1 MYFRRFSDSNPWFD
15 TICNCT
21 TCQRHRQRDGFT
33 LVELLVVI
41 AIIGIL
47 VSLLLPA
54 VQSAR
59 ESARRAQSTNNL
71 KQISLAMLAHHETLG
86 SFPTNGGGDWTSMSD
101 YQNKRSSGEIRT
113 PFVATSGF
121 GGGNQD
127 LASGWPWGYANP
139 TKTGRFQPGS
149 YAYAILPF
157 MEQQTVYDEIVPL
170 DVNGDGDI
178 NDPQDRPGK
187 HDVAIPSYYLPGR
200 RDALPATVINPD
212 PALPLWTYF
221 NGTSSAS
228 ASGGLNP
235 WSRTDYAANDRIVT
249 QNWNVS
255 GCRCYGVSN
264 KSADIKDGLSNTIL
278 VGEKAA
284 VPQIIASGAWAWDE
298 PIVLGGTGGT
308 TRCSTLL
315 ISDQQ
320 LGIIFRDLGGQAAI
334 DALIG
339 PLDRGRVT
347 IDGENEHDLPFHEEG
362 PFVKYQPCQGGGWG
376 SPSSSSVAFA
386 LADGSVRSIAYGV
399 DPIVMGAMH
408 TPDQRDTFNFEN

>member
-1 MYFRRFSDSNPWFD
+1 MMSRSPKNY
-15 TICNCT
+15 
-21 TCQRHRQRDGFT
+21 RQRIGSEYRRKPLSSSQGFT

-54 VQSAR
+54 VQAAR
-59 ESARRAQSTNNL
+59 ASARRTQSINNL
-71 KQISLAMLAHHETLG
+71 KQITLAMLNHHENVG
-86 SFPTNGGGDWTSMSD
+86 SFPGNGGGNWVSMGD
-101 YQNKRSSGEIRT
+101 YQSKRSSGEITT

-127 LASGWPWGYANP
+127 LANGWPWGYADP
-139 TKTGRFQPGS
+139 SKAGRLQPGS
-149 YAYAILPF
+149 WAYAILPF
-157 MEQQTVYDEIVPL
+157 MEQQTVYDEILPVDL
-170 DVNGDGDI
+170 NGDGDFV
-178 NDPQDRPGK
+178 DTGDRRGK
-187 HDVAIPSYYLPGR
+187 HDVAIPSYYIPAR
-200 RDALPATVINPD
+200 RNALPQTVINPD

-221 NGTSSAS
+221 NGTSSPS
-228 ASGGLNP
+228 ASNSGLNP
-235 WSRTDYAANDRIVT
+235 WSRSDYAANDRIVV
-249 QNWNVS
+249 QGWDVS
-255 GCRCYGVSN
+255 GCRCNGVTN
-264 KSADIKDGLSNTIL
+264 KDADIKDGLSNTIL

-298 PIVLGGTGGT
+298 PIVVGGTGGV

-315 ISDQQ
+315 VPDQQ
-320 LGIIFRDLGGQAAI
+320 LGIIFRDQGGQAAI

-339 PLDRGRVT
+339 PLDRDRVT

-376 SPSSSSVAFA
+376 SPNSSSVAFGM
-386 LADGSVRSIAYGV
+386 ADGSVRSIAYGV
-399 DPIVMGAMH
+399 DPLVMGAMH